1 MGENAPSGE
10 GRAARQALHQA
21 ALVGKVR
28 FLVIPVVS
36 GPRVLGQTHEACLDT
51 DRAALRR
58 PVGREERSRWA
69 AHSRGTFRGGGS
81 PIRREL
87 CKGGDDGP
95 GYRRTPWVL
104 HAAVLKA
111 RRG

>member
-1 MGENAPSGE
+1 MGENAPCGE
-10 GRAARQALHQA
+10 GRAPRQALHQT

-36 GPRVLGQTHEACLDT
+36 GPRVLGQIHEACFDT

-58 PVGREERSRWA
+58 PVGREERSRWTA
-69 AHSRGTFRGGGS
+69 NSRGAFRGGGS
-81 PIRREL
+81 PIRPEL
-87 CKGGDDGP
+87 RKGGHDGA

-104 HAAVLKA
+104 HAAVLKV
-111 RRG
+111 RR